1 MKIIT
6 VSREFGSGGREIGR
20 RLADRMKFDYYDNE
34 IITAVAKDSGMN
46 MEYVENKLED
56 HGWQSFPVTYRGT
69 LSAADYVQFGDISLL
84 LQQKK
89 VIEKIADMG
98 KDFVIVGRNADIIL
112 ASYNPFNLFICAETD
127 AKIKRCMERKS
138 PDENLTEKELLRK
151 MRQVDKMRAKTRA
164 MMSDSEW
171 GQRDAYHLT
180 VNTTDWNI
188 KELAEAIAEFANR
201 RFGGI

>member
-1 MKIIT
+1 
-6 VSREFGSGGREIGR
+6 
-20 RLADRMKFDYYDNE
+20 
-34 IITAVAKDSGMN
+34 
-46 MEYVENKLED
+46 
-56 HGWQSFPVTYRGT
+56 
-69 LSAADYVQFGDISLL
+69 
-84 LQQKK
+84 
-89 VIEKIADMG
+89 MG